1 MPSKYRNGRHKIITV
16 FICFVLEITISYET
30 VLVIQ
35 KPVGVL
41 HVTSVVQLLY
51 NSQVA
56 KKKLFCQAM
65 REIFL
70 NGLKAFLKIIYFS
83 MNLSKP

>member
-1 MPSKYRNGRHKIITV
+1 MKQI
-16 FICFVLEITISYET
+16 
-30 VLVIQ
+30 LVIQ

-41 HVTSVVQLLY
+41 HVTSLVQLLH

-56 KKKLFCQAM
+56 KKKQYCQAM

-70 NGLKAFLKIIYFS
+70 NGLKAVKKIIYFS
-83 MNLSKP
+83 ITLSKP

>member
-1 MPSKYRNGRHKIITV
+1 MKQ
-16 FICFVLEITISYET
+16 

-41 HVTSVVQLLY
+41 HVTSLVQLLY

-56 KKKLFCQAM
+56 KKKLYCQAM
-65 REIFL
+65 RDIFP
-70 NGLKAFLKIIYFS
+70 NGLKAVKKIIYFS
-83 MNLSKP
+83 ITLSKP